1 MRQKKGR
8 QKQLMEIVNITRLLF
23 ARSQMVLTVIILMK
37 NLKI

>member
-8 QKQLMEIVNITRLLF
+8 QKQLMEIVNIKRLLF